1 MTSNVKIRRIFRNAN
16 SDKNQ
21 YTVQFA
27 QLVET
32 PATSGTNLLVATA
45 QGLNAGSGIVTALFS
60 FAEET
65 CMKFFGTL
73 EADFSDE
80 DFENWPEPT
89 AFEEAAGKTLVISV
103 VENTTKNPN
112 SPKQQPKINPRTNE
126 VLMSGGKP
134 IYRHTELTTVGSEQ
148 YVFLAADKAGANVQP
163 KEEVVSS
170 ALGAFGEPGAET
182 EQ

>member
-1 MTSNVKIRRIFRNAN
+1 MTSSTVKIRRIFKNEK
-16 SDKNQ
+16 SEKNQ

-27 QLVET
+27 QVVET

-45 QGLNAGSGIVTALFS
+45 QGLSSGTGIVTALFS

-65 CMKFFGTL
+65 CQKFFGTL
-73 EADFSDE
+73 EADYSDD
-80 DFENWPEPT
+80 DFENWPAPT
-89 AFEEAAGKTLVISV
+89 AFEAEAGKKLVISV

-126 VLMSGGKP
+126 ILMSNGKP

-148 YVFLAADKAGANVQP
+148 YVFLAADKAGAVVAQP
-163 KEEVVSS
+163 QAEVVSS
-170 ALGAFGEPGAET
+170 ALGAFGEPET